1 MKTKISLLIAALALP
16 AAASITLNTQFGSAF
31 DKDGGVVTDGT
42 LWALVV
48 DTNADSVFTGFSN
61 DQSLST
67 TEAASTYFTAGQSLS
82 IGSLLNGN
90 TVFAF
95 GGFNGGGDL
104 PGGAIDALVF
114 NYGTNGLAAG
124 RSYAFYWFPGATFV
138 DGELTQV
145 IGSQVGGINTTSAD
159 GIFEAGM
166 ILPADGNAIA
176 IGAAT
181 EAGGG
186 SLSAE
191 RFTAVAIPEP
201 SSALLGAIGALGL
214 LRRRRN

>member
-31 DKDGGVVTDGT
+31 DKDGVVVPDGT

-48 DTNADSVFTGFSN
+48 DTNADTVFTGFSN

-67 TEAASTYFTAGQSLS
+67 TEAASTHFTAGQSLS
-82 IGSLLNGN
+82 IGGLLNGN

-95 GGFNGGGDL
+95 GGFNGAGDL
-104 PGGAIDALVF
+104 PGGAIDALIF

-124 RSYAFYWFPGATFV
+124 RSYAFYWFPGATFA
-138 DGELTQV
+138 DGELSQV

-159 GIFEAGM
+159 IFDAGM

-176 IGAAT
+176 VGAAT

-186 SLSAE
+186 SLSNE
-191 RFTAVAIPEP
+191 RFTAVALVPEP